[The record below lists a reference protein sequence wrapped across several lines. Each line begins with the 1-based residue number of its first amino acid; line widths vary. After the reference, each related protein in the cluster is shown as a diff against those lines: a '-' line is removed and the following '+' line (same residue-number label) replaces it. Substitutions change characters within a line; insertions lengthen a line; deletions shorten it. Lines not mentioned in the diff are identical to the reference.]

1 VYDYQSKDLVAAY
14 GASIIV
20 VAACF
25 VLGLISIH
33 RNSGSY
39 SNDFSTVLRTTRHVS
54 LQEVI
59 NSAESGGL
67 SPLGKD
73 LAEVKIVMMES
84 NGDPDVPAGFRV
96 ARQPSPEAELGDHVT
111 KQAGGHL
118 YHPV

>member
-1 VYDYQSKDLVAAY
+1 VYDYRSEELYAAY

-54 LQEVI
+54 LQEVV
-59 NSAESGGL
+59 NLAESSGL

-96 ARQPSPEAELGDHVT
+96 ARQPSPEAELMDHAM

-118 YHPV
+118 YQPV